1 MRLFP
6 FLGVLVRGVFTTER
20 KDEQMKKELTAK
32 EQLFCTY
39 YCLDRNGREAAAK
52 SGYRSPQKSAARL
65 LRRKD
70 VLTFIKNADEKAKR
84 RSEDVCAGYYR
95 LAFGCVADAVR
106 LLFDES
112 VGVEELEGLDLF
124 SVSEIKKQK
133 GGGIEIKFF
142 DRLKAL
148 EKLENLCLSDNSVA
162 ARTFYSAIEKGA
174 EALRENENE

>member
-1 MRLFP
+1 MR
-6 FLGVLVRGVFTTER
+6 GVLKTDR
-20 KDEQMKKELTAK
+20 KDEQMKKELTSK

-70 VLTFIKNADEKAKR
+70 ILAFIKSADEKAKK

-106 LLFDES
+106 LLFDE
-112 VGVEELEGLDLF
+112 GVSAQELEEMDLF
-124 SVSEIKKQK
+124 SVSEIKRQK

-148 EKLENLCLSDNSVA
+148 EKLENLCLSDNSGA
-162 ARTFYSAIEKGA
+162 ARAFYSAIEKGA
-174 EALRENENE
+174 EALREKENE

>member
-1 MRLFP
+1 M
-6 FLGVLVRGVFTTER
+6 
-20 KDEQMKKELTAK
+20 KKKELTAK

-70 VLTFIKNADEKAKR
+70 ILAFIKSTDEKAKK
-84 RSEDVCAGYYR
+84 RSEDIQAGYYR

-106 LLFDES
+106 LLFDD
-112 VGVEELEGLDLF
+112 GIAAEEIEKLDLF
-124 SVSEIKKQK
+124 SVSEIKRQK

-148 EKLENLCLSDNSVA
+148 EKLESLCLSDVSTDV
-162 ARTFYSAIEKGA
+162 RTFYSAIEKGA
-174 EALRENENE
+174 EALRENANE

>member
-1 MRLFP
+1 M
-6 FLGVLVRGVFTTER
+6 
-20 KDEQMKKELTAK
+20 KELTAK

-112 VGVEELEGLDLF
+112 VDTEELEGLDLF
-124 SVSEIKKQK
+124 SVSEIK
-133 GGGIEIKFF
+133 
-142 DRLKAL
+142 
-148 EKLENLCLSDNSVA
+148 
-162 ARTFYSAIEKGA
+162 T
-174 EALRENENE
+174 

>member
-1 MRLFP
+1 M
-6 FLGVLVRGVFTTER
+6 
-20 KDEQMKKELTAK
+20 KKKELTSK

-52 SGYRSPQKSAARL
+52 SGYRSPQKSAAKL

-70 VLTFIKNADEKAKR
+70 VIAFIKSTDEKAKKR
-84 RSEDVCAGYYR
+84 NSDIEAGYYR

-106 LLFDES
+106 LLFDETITA
-112 VGVEELEGLDLF
+112 EEIEKLDLF
-124 SVSEIKKQK
+124 AVSEIKKQK

-148 EKLENLCLSDNSVA
+148 EKLESLCLSETGSGIK
-162 ARTFYSAIEKGA
+162 TFYSAIEKGA
-174 EALRENENE
+174 QALRENENE